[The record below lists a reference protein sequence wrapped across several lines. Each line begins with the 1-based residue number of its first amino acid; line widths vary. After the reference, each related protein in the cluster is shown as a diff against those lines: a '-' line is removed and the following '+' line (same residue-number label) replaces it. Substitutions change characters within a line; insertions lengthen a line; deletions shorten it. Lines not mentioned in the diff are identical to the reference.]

1 MPFNK
6 HAPNR
11 LLLQLEDDCRF
22 KTVITLFLRP
32 ISWNLSH
39 LIVFNSGIGGGA
51 DGGDPASARA
61 NAAELARLS
70 PDVILVNSAT
80 SLNALVQE
88 TRTVPT
94 VFVNV
99 GEQSVMLCL
108 R

>member
-1 MPFNK
+1 MTGLPEQG
-6 HAPNR
+6 ALGYAR
-11 LLLQLEDDCRF
+11 LTAFQDKLAQLGRIDGRN
-22 KTVITLFLRP
+22 IR
-32 ISWNLSH
+32 INY
-39 LIVFNSGIGGGA
+39 GA

-70 PDVILVNSAT
+70 PEVIPVNSAT